1 MEQNNVI
8 FRNLFQLP
16 LNAKDTHPKSQQ
28 DFSST
33 KLYSSPLILTLLTVF
48 STNQIRLPYPL
59 FPTLTLHTYYIFY
72 I

>member
-1 MEQNNVI
+1 MEHNNVI

-16 LNAKDTHPKSQQ
+16 LNAKDTRPKSQQ

-48 STNQIRLPYPL
+48 SINQVRLPYPL
-59 FPTLTLHTYYIFY
+59 FPHINIT
-72 I
+72 